1 MCKKK
6 QKKTL
11 KWTITSPTRF
21 AFMIV
26 KAIWFVLILI
36 PSSIYCLNNW
46 SSCLDFTSLNGNN
59 IIFVVWIFL
68 VLFPVLPG
76 IKISA
81 FGIDL
86 ELEKDETQEMIE
98 LADKTVAEGVI
109 ESAQNKSAEAMKAGL
124 LTLANAIHLATRE
137 EESHE

>member
-1 MCKKK
+1 M
-6 QKKTL
+6 
-11 KWTITSPTRF
+11 
-21 AFMIV
+21 
-26 KAIWFVLILI
+26 
-36 PSSIYCLNNW
+36 
-46 SSCLDFTSLNGNN
+46 
-59 IIFVVWIFL
+59 